1 LDTVVVEAV
10 IIHLEAWLVDLQ
22 VVALL
27 ITTRAHPQPLVA
39 EAMFLVEQTETQERI
54 FRVAV
59 VAALEVLVVLVEE
72 LLRVTV
78 ELEKL
83 AA

>member
-1 LDTVVVEAV
+1 MGVEAV

-27 ITTRAHPQPLVA
+27 ITTLAHPHPLVA

-54 FRVAV
+54 FQVAV

-78 ELEKL
+78 DLEKL